1 MKPRILVV
9 DDEER
14 MASVVAMALARAGY
28 ECETCNGGEAALQ
41 RLMEWHG
48 IDEMAEA
55 MTLMIH
61 NVEALGKDGSAA
73 IMSVPRHEIAI
84 SPSVARRLQS
94 EGRKAKEDDDD
105 AESA

>member
-1 MKPRILVV
+1 MTAKSTK
-9 DDEER
+9 ER
-14 MASVVAMALARAGY
+14 SAKAAAKRREKGIVTLRLPAMEGTR
-28 ECETCNGGEAALQ
+28 AALQ

-48 IDEMAEA
+48 IEEMAEA

-73 IMSVPRHEIAI
+73 IMSVPRHEIAVT
-84 SPSVARRLQS
+84 PSVARRLRI
-94 EGRKAKEDDDD
+94 EGRSAAREDDDD